1 MSGATPSA
9 LTRQAPVRPFTVD
22 CGSNDRGGVTVYGY
36 SRVSTDEQAS
46 SGLGLAAQRTIMEQA
61 AIGRGWSVEWATDAG
76 VSGSVSMADRDAL
89 GPVLGGIARG
99 DVLVVAKLDRLSRSL
114 ADFAALMDRS
124 ARECWDLVALDLG
137 VDTTT
142 PTGRFVANLMA
153 NVSQLERELIGQR
166 TRDALAERKR
176 QGTRLGGP
184 VTMAEDVRSRIA
196 GEHAAG
202 ETLSAIARRLTAEGV
217 PTARG
222 GARWYPSTVRAVVH
236 SVALDAEAAIARK
249 AAA

>member
-1 MSGATPSA
+1 M
-9 LTRQAPVRPFTVD
+9 
-22 CGSNDRGGVTVYGY
+22 TVYGY

-46 SGLGLAAQRTIMEQA
+46 SGLGLAAQRTAMEQA
-61 AIGRGWSVEWATDAG
+61 AAGRGWDLEWATDAG
-76 VSGSVSMADRDAL
+76 VSGSVPMAEREAL
-89 GPVLGGIARG
+89 APVLTSLRRG

-124 ARECWDLVALDLG
+124 AREGWDLVALDLG

-176 QGTRLGGP
+176 QGARLGGP
-184 VTMAEDVRSRIA
+184 VTLPDDVRQRVA
-196 GEHAAG
+196 REHAAG
-202 ETLSAIARRLTAEGV
+202 ESLAAIARRLTAEGV
-217 PTARG
+217 ATARG
-222 GARWYPSTVRAVVH
+222 GVRWYPSTVRAVVR
-236 SVALDAEAAIARK
+236 SVALDAEAAAAR
-249 AAA
+249 AAAA